1 MDVLP
6 IITRLQAQL
15 AGQGFVAI
23 AGSGS
28 LDAAIDT
35 LAATPAAYVQPLA
48 ETATEPDLAGTT
60 HQRIAQDFAVVL
72 VVSNLQDA
80 AAAAAAAELHTRRL
94 AVRTALLGW
103 VPVPAQGEAVAFTGG
118 RVLKFE
124 NQRLWWTDE
133 FRVMTDYRSA

>member
-1 MDVLP
+1 MDLAPV
-6 IITRLQAQL
+6 ITRLRTQL

-23 AGSGS
+23 AGSGN

-48 ETATEPDLAGTT
+48 ETAAEPDLAGAV

-80 AAAAAAAELHTRRL
+80 TGAAAAAELHTRRL
-94 AVRTALLGW
+94 AVRAALLGW
-103 VPVPAQGEAVAFTGG
+103 APVPANGEPVVFTGG
-118 RVLKFE
+118 RLLRFE
-124 NQRLWWTDE
+124 SGRLWWTDE
-133 FRVMTDYRSA
+133 FRVMTDYRNP